1 MKDAMKVKDGLK
13 LRGLWRIE
21 KYDENGNLIETSE
34 FENLFL
40 NSGINEIWKL
50 VTGNGGT
57 AFTNATAQIG
67 VGDSTTAESAT
78 QTDLQA
84 TTNKTYKGMDSGY
97 PTSGTGQQAV
107 FKATFGG
114 SDANYSW
121 NEFVIKN
128 ATSGVC
134 LNRKVSNQGTK
145 ASGQTWTI
153 TVTLSLA

>member
-145 ASGQTWTI
+145 ASGQTWVI

>member
-1 MKDAMKVKDGLK
+1 MEVKEGIKLK
-13 LRGLWRIE
+13 GLWRIE
-21 KYDENGNLIETSE
+21 KYDEKGNLIETSE

-57 AFTNATAQIG
+57 AFTNSTAQIG

-84 TTNKTYKGMDSGY
+84 TTNKTYKAMDSGY
-97 PTSGTGQQAV
+97 PTSGTGQQAI
-107 FKATFGG
+107 FRATFGG
-114 SDANYSW
+114 SDANYAW
-121 NEFVIKN
+121 QEFVIKN
-128 ATSGVC
+128 STSGIC

-145 ASGQTWTI
+145 ASGQTWAI
-153 TVTLSLA
+153 TVTLSLS

>member
-13 LRGLWRIE
+13 LKGLWKIE
-21 KYDENGNLIETSE
+21 KYDEKGNLIETSE

-67 VGDSTTAESAT
+67 VGDSTVAESAT

-84 TTNKTYKGMDSGY
+84 TTNKTYKAMDTGY

-114 SDANYSW
+114 TDANYSW

-128 ATSGVC
+128 ATSGIC

-145 ASGQTWTI
+145 ASGQTWVI
-153 TVTLSLA
+153 TVTLSLS

>member
-13 LRGLWRIE
+13 LKGLWRIE
-21 KYDENGNLIETSE
+21 KYDEKGNLIETSE

-57 AFTNATAQIG
+57 AFTNSTAQIG
-67 VGDSTTAESAT
+67 VGDSTVAESAT

-84 TTNKTYKGMDSGY
+84 TTNKTYKGMDTGY

-114 SDANYSW
+114 TDANYAW
-121 NEFVIKN
+121 QEFVIKN
-128 ATSGVC
+128 STSGIC

-145 ASGQTWTI
+145 ASGQTWVI
-153 TVTLSLA
+153 TVTLSLS

>member
-128 ATSGVC
+128 ATSGIC

-145 ASGQTWTI
+145 ASGQTWVI
-153 TVTLSLA
+153 TVTLSLS

>member
-1 MKDAMKVKDGLK
+1 LK

-57 AFTNATAQIG
+57 AFTNSTAQIG
-67 VGDSTTAESAT
+67 VGDSTATESAT

-107 FKATFGG
+107 FKATFSG

-128 ATSGVC
+128 STSGIC

-145 ASGQTWTI
+145 ASGQTWVI
-153 TVTLSLA
+153 TVTLSLS